1 MLITTKAEYIWS
13 TKQNK
18 YLLVTRQSI
27 NWTKSVGLCKGAS
40 SAQSNLANQQSQFY
54 NTLTSDYSQQFANQS
69 NILGSLQKSLSP
81 ILAGGPNQ
89 FGYSTAQTNNLNSS
103 AIQNTA
109 QGYAN
114 ASQALKQNQA
124 AAGGGNTL
132 LPNGAQSAQ
141 QGALASAAA
150 NNQSNQLL
158 GIQQAGYQQG
168 LQNFNN
174 AVGQLGGVAS
184 QYNPTGFAGSAN
196 SAGGAAF
203 NSATQVQ
210 QMNNQASP
218 WNLVGGILG
227 GVASG
232 LTGGLTGLAGSALSG
247 LGGGG
252 GAAAGSA
259 DYLGNLQGGQAQTT
273 SYQMPS
279 NYQITP

>member
-1 MLITTKAEYIWS
+1 MLIHLKSEFVWS
-13 TKQNK
+13 TRQER
-18 YLLVTRQSI
+18 YILLRQKSI
-27 NWTKSVGLCKGAS
+27 NWTGSVALLKGAS
-40 SAQSNLANQQSQFY
+40 SVQSNLANQQSNFY
-54 NTLTSDYSQQFANQS
+54 NTLSTDYGQQFQNQS
-69 NILGSLQKSLSP
+69 AILGSLQKSLSP
-81 ILAGGPNQ
+81 ILNAGPNQ
-89 FGYSTAQTNNLNSS
+89 FGFSQAQTNNLNSS

-114 ASQALKQNQA
+114 ASKALKENQA

-141 QGALASAAA
+141 QGSLASAAA

-196 SAGGAAF
+196 SAGGSAF

-227 GVASG
+227 GAANAF
-232 LTGGLTGLAGSALSG
+232 TGGLAGTLGSG
-247 LGGGG
+247 LGSNILGGG
-252 GAAAGSA
+252 SSGGDNSGPQGPNNYTTWSA
-259 DYLGNLQGGQAQTT
+259 
-273 SYQMPS
+273 
-279 NYQITP
+279 